1 MKDIV
6 VKITDDNLPSTII
19 KRYAPKIG
27 ELPSKIKIETIIRRI
42 LTRADNRA
50 EINWTLFDY
59 WSLLNHNSLNR
70 VDKLIKTCLLEF
82 NKDEVEVNG
91 EKEKLFDNFS
101 IKTMYNLSESNYPNY
116 LATGYVDDYC
126 FQIFVG
132 SKSRHPHMIVSKISP
147 NNQKTD
153 LIVSI
158 KDYFEWLKAKESWL
172 GPFSRSVVVGVDNE
186 LDDFLNTCIAW
197 RSYLPKD
204 ITEKDLSTFNGVL
217 KGGLNSFWWARRL
230 EIEADLDYF
239 FEVSYF
245 GNLGVKISDGYNFE
259 IIKLDD

>member
-6 VKITDDNLPSTII
+6 VKITDDNLPSSII
-19 KRYAPKIG
+19 RRYAPKIG

-42 LTRADNRA
+42 LTMVDSKPG
-50 EINWTLFDY
+50 INWTLFDY
-59 WSLLNHNSLNR
+59 WSLLNHSTLKK
-70 VDKLIKTCLLEF
+70 VDKLIKTFLLEF
-82 NKDEVEVNG
+82 NGDEVEVNG
-91 EKEKLFDNFS
+91 ERERLFESFS

-132 SKSRHPHMIVSKISP
+132 GKSRHPHMVVSKIGS
-147 NNQKTD
+147 NSQKTEP
-153 LIVSI
+153 IVSI
-158 KDYFEWLKAKESWL
+158 KDYYEWLKAKESWL
-172 GPFSRSVVVGVDNE
+172 GPFSRSLVVGVNNE
-186 LDDFLNTCIAW
+186 FDEFLNTCIAW

-204 ITEKDLSTFNGVL
+204 ITEKDLPILNGVL
-217 KGGLNSFWWARRL
+217 KGGLNSFWWAKRH
-230 EIEADLDYF
+230 EIEANLDYF
-239 FEVSYF
+239 FEVSYY